1 MTDDPVEPGRL
12 DLGLLEETGSDLD
25 AYLQV
30 VLSIAGIDPR

>member
-1 MTDDPVEPGRL
+1 MTDDPVEPRCL
-12 DLGLLEETGSDLD
+12 DLGLLEETGPALD